1 MSGTLINLANQTSE
15 EEFNAKVEN
24 ALINSDAHDVIS
36 DFIEFDI
43 VNGHDHNGVNAKLVT
58 WNNLSG
64 VPDVFAPD
72 VHSHNSHTSIGLSD
86 HHDYLSTGYA
96 IVPASVSVTS
106 YVEAPD
112 GSTIR
117 FGDTTLGVK
126 VEYDDVLSGLV
137 IKDWGS
143 GTSGL
148 YILSSIASTTIESP
162 TINIGS
168 TSSNL
173 YFKTANLN
181 ATSWSVTGT
190 GAASF
195 LTVNG
200 VTIGTSGITGVSY
213 FNEVEILSSGTHSKI
228 QVGNATYQIS
238 HSTHAQNTDVGT
250 TNSKFRV
257 YQGGN
262 PLIIASD
269 DYSEPTASEAAI
281 YNDIN
286 VNEALV
292 IAGNNSSGTGKKIIM
307 HDDVL
312 VSGLITS
319 AGKTVVTYSGPA
331 SALITDNSTMQ
342 RIRIG
347 GCLIQWG
354 TTSGTGWKTV
364 TFSQVYLSAPAV
376 SASCTDSSAS
386 DYRTRNVT
394 ITGFDVK
401 AVSGIG
407 DDVSADLSW
416 TAIGNG

>member
-15 EEFNAKVEN
+15 EEFNAKVEY

-43 VNGHDHNGVNAKLVT
+43 VNGHDHNGVNAKLVA

-64 VPDVFAPD
+64 VPETFTPD
-72 VHSHNSHTSIGLSD
+72 VHSHNSHTSIGLND

-96 IVPASVSVTS
+96 IVPDSVSIIS

-117 FGDTTLGVK
+117 FGDTTLGVR

-181 ATSWSVTGT
+181 ATNWSITGT
-190 GAASF
+190 GVASF

-200 VTIGTSGITGVSY
+200 VTIGTGGITGVSY
-213 FNEVEILSSGTHSKI
+213 FNEVEILSSGAHSKLN
-228 QVGNATYQIS
+228 VGNATYQIN
-238 HSTHAQNTDVGT
+238 HSTHTQNTDVGT
-250 TNSKFRV
+250 TNSVFRV

-269 DYSEPTASEAAI
+269 NYSAPTASEAAI

-286 VNEALV
+286 SEEALV
-292 IAGNNSSGTGKKIIM
+292 IAGNTSAGTGKKIKM
-307 HDDVL
+307 YDDVI
-312 VSGLITS
+312 VSGIITS
-319 AGKTVVTYSGPA
+319 AGKSVVTYSGTA
-331 SALITDNSTMQ
+331 SALVTDNSPTN
-342 RIRIG
+342 RIVIG

-364 TFSQVYLSAPAV
+364 TFSQVYSSAPAV

-386 DYRTRNVT
+386 DYRTKNVT
-394 ITGFDVK
+394 TAGFSIK
-401 AVSGIG
+401 AVNAVGH
-407 DDVSADLSW
+407 DVSADLSW